1 MSTSVSLLASD
12 IMQTDLVTARPTEP
26 LRDLE
31 RRLVDRDVGGVPV
44 VNDDGRL
51 VGVITRSDFVRVPA
65 VLESLER
72 YIETRMSEAGS
83 MAVTTSVD
91 PAADSHDGMLDMP
104 ASAAMTAP
112 AVMCNVTDG
121 VGEIASLMLEK
132 HVHRIAVVDENE
144 APVGIISSLDLVR
157 ALMSV

>member
-1 MSTSVSLLASD
+1 MSTSMQLTAQD

-44 VNDDGRL
+44 VDAEGKL
-51 VGVITRSDFVRVPA
+51 AGVITRSDFVRVPA

-72 YIETRMSEAGS
+72 YIESRMNEIGPGN
-83 MAVTTSVD
+83 T
-91 PAADSHDGMLDMP
+91 PAAGESHAHDGMLDMP

-112 AVMCNVTDG
+112 AFSCKPTDE
-121 VGEIASLMLEK
+121 VSEIASQMLK
-132 HVHRIAVVDENE
+132 RHVHRVVVTDECDN
-144 APVGIISSLDLVR
+144 PVGMISSLDLVR
-157 ALMSV
+157 AFMSV